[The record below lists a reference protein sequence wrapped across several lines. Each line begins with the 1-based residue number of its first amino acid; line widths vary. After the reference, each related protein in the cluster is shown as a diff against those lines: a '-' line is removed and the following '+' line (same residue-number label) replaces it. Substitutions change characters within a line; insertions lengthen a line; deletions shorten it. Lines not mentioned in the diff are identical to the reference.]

1 VRTGLYGL
9 MVPERLPDD
18 GEQVGPEDQ
27 AWVIWLSCGGCE
39 GCTMSVLGA
48 TSPRLEEL
56 LAGGLTHI
64 PRVEFIHLALSLE
77 SGDQYI
83 EGLKRARLGELD
95 PFILVLEGS
104 LFDERLAG
112 DGSFSRLG
120 QVAGRTVRVEDWVAW
135 LAPRAAA
142 VIAIGTCATWGGIPA
157 ARGNVTGA
165 MGLDAFL
172 GKDFRSRT
180 GLPIVNVPGCAPN
193 GDAFVELLSYV
204 LLHLGGLVPLDLD
217 GLNRP
222 RWLYTNSTPLR
233 PARVPNQSWE
243 EGDEGA
249 ECSVPVRGWINHIGG
264 CALVGG
270 ACNGCTRP
278 DFPDRTL
285 PVIMRHTARTV
296 AGARGDNLDRRPHPV

>member
-1 VRTGLYGL
+1 MHSSGSTSSCRTICCASEGPCRRVSRRGTLRIPTGPDHEALGGPRGGDVDVRTGLYGF
-9 MVPERLPDD
+9 MAPEQLAR
-18 GEQVGPEDQ
+18 EQAAQEDR

-112 DGSFSRLG
+112 DGSFSSLG
-120 QVAGRTVRVEDWVAW
+120 RVAGRTVPVEDWVAW
-135 LAPRAAA
+135 LAPRAAG

-157 ARGNVTGA
+157 AR
-165 MGLDAFL
+165 
-172 GKDFRSRT
+172 
-180 GLPIVNVPGCAPN
+180 
-193 GDAFVELLSYV
+193 
-204 LLHLGGLVPLDLD
+204 
-217 GLNRP
+217 
-222 RWLYTNSTPLR
+222 
-233 PARVPNQSWE
+233 
-243 EGDEGA
+243 
-249 ECSVPVRGWINHIGG
+249 
-264 CALVGG
+264 
-270 ACNGCTRP
+270 
-278 DFPDRTL
+278 
-285 PVIMRHTARTV
+285 
-296 AGARGDNLDRRPHPV
+296 

>member
-1 VRTGLYGL
+1 MRTGLYGL

-243 EGDEGA
+243 EGDERA

>member
-1 VRTGLYGL
+1 MCGASEGPCRRASRKGTPRIPAGPDHEALWRASSGRVLVCGPSSMRFMALAFDGPRTL
-9 MVPERLPDD
+9 PEE
-18 GEQVGPEDQ
+18 GEQAGPEDR

-83 EGLKRARLGELD
+83 EALKRARLGELD

-135 LAPRAAA
+135 
-142 VIAIGTCATWGGIPA
+142 
-157 ARGNVTGA
+157 
-165 MGLDAFL
+165 
-172 GKDFRSRT
+172 
-180 GLPIVNVPGCAPN
+180 
-193 GDAFVELLSYV
+193 
-204 LLHLGGLVPLDLD
+204 
-217 GLNRP
+217 
-222 RWLYTNSTPLR
+222 
-233 PARVPNQSWE
+233 
-243 EGDEGA
+243 
-249 ECSVPVRGWINHIGG
+249 
-264 CALVGG
+264 
-270 ACNGCTRP
+270 
-278 DFPDRTL
+278 
-285 PVIMRHTARTV
+285 
-296 AGARGDNLDRRPHPV
+296 

>member
-1 VRTGLYGL
+1 
-9 MVPERLPDD
+9 
-18 GEQVGPEDQ
+18 
-27 AWVIWLSCGGCE
+27 
-39 GCTMSVLGA
+39 MSVLGA

-83 EGLKRARLGELD
+83 EGLKKARLGELD

-112 DGSFSRLG
+112 DGSFSSLG
-120 QVAGRTVRVEDWVAW
+120 RVAGRTVSVEDWVAW

-157 ARGNVTGA
+157 ALGNTTGA
-165 MGLDAFL
+165 MGLQVFL

-217 GLNRP
+217 ELNRP
-222 RWLYTNSTPLR
+222 RWLYTTSTPLR
-233 PARVPNQSWE
+233 PARVPTQSWE
-243 EGDEGA
+243 ERDERA

-285 PVIMRHTARTV
+285 PVIARHTAGTL
-296 AGARGDNLDRRPHPV
+296 AGAGPDHLAFLPHPV

>member
-1 VRTGLYGL
+1 
-9 MVPERLPDD
+9 MVLERLPDD
-18 GEQVGPEDQ
+18 GEQVATEDR

-83 EGLKRARLGELD
+83 DGLKRARLGELD

-112 DGSFSRLG
+112 DGSFSSLG
-120 QVAGRTVRVEDWVAW
+120 QVAGHAVLVEDWVAW

-157 ARGNVTGA
+157 ARGNATGA
-165 MGLDAFL
+165 MGLEAFL

-222 RWLYTNSTPLR
+222 RWLYTTSTPLR
-233 PARVPNQSWE
+233 PARVPNQSWA
-243 EGDEGA
+243 EGVESA

-285 PVIMRHTARTV
+285 PVIAPQTARTV
-296 AGARGDNLDRRPHPV
+296 AGAGGDNQARRLHPV

>member
-1 VRTGLYGL
+1 MYGRGAMPASPQNGNPSRTQETGS
-9 MVPERLPDD
+9 
-18 GEQVGPEDQ
+18 EDR
-27 AWVIWLSCGGCE
+27 AWVIWLSCGGCD

-64 PRVEFIHLALSLE
+64 PLVEFIHPGMALDAGDRYVLSL
-77 SGDQYI
+77 S
-83 EGLKRARLGELD
+83 RALQGSLD
-95 PFILVLEGS
+95 PFILVLEGA

-112 DGSFSRLG
+112 EGSFSSLG
-120 QVAGRTVRVEDWVAW
+120 QVGGQTIPVEDWVAR

-142 VIAIGTCATWGGIPA
+142 VIAIGTCATSGGVPA
-157 ARGNVTGA
+157 AHGNTTGA
-165 MGLDAFL
+165 MGLESFL
-172 GKDFRSRT
+172 GKDFRTRS

-217 GLNRP
+217 SLNRP
-222 RWLYTNSTPLR
+222 LWLYKTSTPLR
-233 PARVPNQSWE
+233 PARALAASWE
-243 EGDEGA
+243 DVGERA
-249 ECSVPVRGWINHIGG
+249 ECCVPVRGWINHIGG
-264 CALVGG
+264 CAVVGG

-285 PVIMRHTARTV
+285 PVIARDS
-296 AGARGDNLDRRPHPV
+296 AGARAHDLAIHASPA